1 MVSPPGSVTVFIE
14 VPPPRYRRSNAGRA
28 VPVQRSPGQGCRR
41 GDDGRAGRPYS
52 AAVAGLSDRLIPAR
66 RWTPSRYRALLRARG
81 PRSVQFRARAAIL
94 AGAILIGIVA
104 TLFAQAADWAGE
116 AFAVYAGRWRWLPLL
131 TTPLLFMA
139 LVWVTRRHA
148 PLARGSGIPQVI
160 AAQADPNG
168 ATRTLISMRT
178 VAAKAV
184 LTIGAVLGGASVG
197 REGPTVQIAAAIMGL
212 THRIVRVPL
221 RGGVLIAGGAAGVA
235 AAFNTPLAGL
245 MFAIEEL
252 ASAYEQRVTLLVLA
266 AIVIAGM
273 IAQSVQGDY
282 IYFGAI
288 GANMPLLAAIMV
300 APVAGIG
307 GGIAGGLFS
316 RILLAMARGTN
327 RIGGWARARPV
338 WFAGVCGLIVAILGV
353 ATGLTW
359 GTGYASA
366 RAMIVGVDAPLW
378 FGPAKLIATAA
389 TAIAGLPGGIFAPS
403 LAVGA
408 GVGNLLRAVFP
419 GEPASAVVILG
430 MVAYFAGVVRAPLTA
445 VIILSET
452 TASRGLMLPMFA
464 TAFIA
469 DAASRWVCREKLY
482 HGLSRTFA
490 MTEPRPSS

>member
-1 MVSPPGSVTVFIE
+1 MMT
-14 VPPPRYRRSNAGRA
+14 
-28 VPVQRSPGQGCRR
+28 
-41 GDDGRAGRPYS
+41 
-52 AAVAGLSDRLIPAR
+52 GLFDRLMPAK
-66 RWTPSRYRALLRARG
+66 RWTPSRYRALLRMRG
-81 PRSVQFRARAAIL
+81 PRSVQFRTRGAIL
-94 AGAILIGIVA
+94 AGAILVGIVA
-104 TLFAQAADWAGE
+104 TVFAEASDWAG
-116 AFAVYAGRWRWLPLL
+116 AMFNRYAKTWHWMPLV
-131 TTPLLFMA
+131 TTPLTFML
-139 LVWVTRRHA
+139 LVWITRRYA

-160 AAQADPNG
+160 AAQASPND
-168 ATRTLISMRT
+168 ATRTLISIRT

-197 REGPTVQIAAAIMGL
+197 REGPTVQLAAAVMGF

-221 RGGVLIAGGAAGVA
+221 RGGVVIAGGAAGVA

-266 AIVIAGM
+266 AIIIAGM
-273 IAQSVQGDY
+273 VAQSVQGDY

-288 GANMPLLAAIMV
+288 GAHMPLLSALLV
-300 APVAGIG
+300 APVAGV
-307 GGIAGGLFS
+307 AGGMAGGVFS
-316 RILLAMARGTN
+316 RILLAMATGRN
-327 RIGGWARARPV
+327 RVTLWSRANPV
-338 WFAGVCGLIVAILGV
+338 KFAGLCGSIVAVLGV
-353 ATGLTW
+353 FTGLTW
-359 GTGYASA
+359 GTGYSAA

-378 FGPAKLIATAA
+378 FGPAKLIVTAA
-389 TAIAGLPGGIFAPS
+389 TAVAGLPGGIFAPS

-408 GVGNLLRAVFP
+408 GVGNLLRAAFR

-469 DAASRWVCREKLY
+469 DAASQWVCREKLY
-482 HGLSRTFA
+482 HGLSKTFIMPGSTGSA
-490 MTEPRPSS
+490 A